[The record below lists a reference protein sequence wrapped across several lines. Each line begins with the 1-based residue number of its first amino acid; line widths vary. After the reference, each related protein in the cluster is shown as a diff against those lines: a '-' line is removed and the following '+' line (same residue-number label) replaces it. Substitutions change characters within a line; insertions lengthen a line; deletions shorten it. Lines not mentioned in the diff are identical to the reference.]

1 MRFAVPIAPKARA
14 PILSARLVRPAA
26 SAWVISTV
34 RAPYPNGIST
44 KEVGLASGE
53 ALENRPGLPKTMELP
68 GFDWGGGGDFPG
80 SEERKVNGYMVYVY
94 VHIGGAEGFSNTAC
108 DVACG
113 TMAGSDTGGF
123 TVYRARA
130 ELGLLNLHDA

>member
-1 MRFAVPIAPKARA
+1 MGFRQKR
-14 PILSARLVRPAA
+14 
-26 SAWVISTV
+26 SAWRVAKPLKIGQGFT
-34 RAPYPNGIST
+34 I
-44 KEVGLASGE
+44 
-53 ALENRPGLPKTMELP
+53 TMELP

-113 TMAGSDTGGF
+113 TMAGSDTEGF